1 MHESAGAV
9 VNQVGGCLVVTVPED
24 ISVETI
30 DLMAGGLLSALDASP
45 ATAAILDMSAVSLM
59 DMDDFG
65 ALIQLTEKIRLMG
78 TTPVF
83 TGFQAELVAVLGTL
97 GAHSHG
103 VRAFARVE
111 DALESMNP

>member
-1 MHESAGAV
+1 MRESGGAV
-9 VNQVGGCLVVTVPED
+9 VNQVGTCLVVTVPED

-30 DLMAGGLLSALDASP
+30 DQMAGELLRWLDASP
-45 ATAAILDMSAVSLM
+45 ARAAILDMSAVTLM
-59 DMDDFG
+59 DMDDFS
-65 ALIQLTEKIRLMG
+65 ALVSLTQQIRLMG

-111 DALESMNP
+111 DALEDMNA